1 MKMTKTGKTSVD
13 YISYER
19 KITDGASGNNGEWQQ
34 AERVVKDTL
43 QDIGKKIEASDSLK
57 QRVDFQL
64 ENRLKEEHKMKH
76 MSMKK
81 VIIGVAA
88 ACLVVGTIAV
98 AGSGIVSITGHS
110 SSVPDFTKFEDMEKA
125 EAKAGYSIDA
135 VEEFGNGFSFEDIH
149 IAEEFLQD
157 ESGQTLGE
165 EKSIKIDYSKGKD
178 EVTLF
183 ARKILPGENA
193 EAFMDINFDKTLQV
207 DGVTVGYSCDTY
219 KAVPVDYELTE
230 EDKKNMESGHFQ
242 LAYGTEQVEISK
254 SYYVGWVKDGISY
267 CIQGFD
273 LSINADDMLGM
284 AREIIEN
291 GNNK

>member
-88 ACLVVGTIAV
+88 ACLCLLYT
-98 AGSGIVSITGHS
+98 S
-110 SSVPDFTKFEDMEKA
+110 
-125 EAKAGYSIDA
+125 DA
-135 VEEFGNGFSFEDIH
+135 
-149 IAEEFLQD
+149 AD
-157 ESGQTLGE
+157 E
-165 EKSIKIDYSKGKD
+165 
-178 EVTLF
+178 
-183 ARKILPGENA
+183 R
-193 EAFMDINFDKTLQV
+193 
-207 DGVTVGYSCDTY
+207 
-219 KAVPVDYELTE
+219 
-230 EDKKNMESGHFQ
+230 
-242 LAYGTEQVEISK
+242 
-254 SYYVGWVKDGISY
+254 
-267 CIQGFD
+267 
-273 LSINADDMLGM
+273 
-284 AREIIEN
+284 
-291 GNNK
+291 

>member
-1 MKMTKTGKTSVD
+1 M
-13 YISYER
+13 
-19 KITDGASGNNGEWQQ
+19 
-34 AERVVKDTL
+34 
-43 QDIGKKIEASDSLK
+43 
-57 QRVDFQL
+57 
-64 ENRLKEEHKMKH
+64 
-76 MSMKK
+76 
-81 VIIGVAA
+81 
-88 ACLVVGTIAV
+88 
-98 AGSGIVSITGHS
+98 
-110 SSVPDFTKFEDMEKA
+110 
-125 EAKAGYSIDA
+125 
-135 VEEFGNGFSFEDIH
+135 
-149 IAEEFLQD
+149 
-157 ESGQTLGE
+157 
-165 EKSIKIDYSKGKD
+165 
-178 EVTLF
+178 F

-193 EAFMDINFDKTLQV
+193 EALMDINFDKTLQV

-267 CIQGFD
+267 CIQGLD